1 MNKNSKEY
9 RRVKGEIDNKLVEIF
24 SWNWHDDPDQCLT
37 DALDEILSI
46 EGLAIL
52 ADDQTLPENPFAKI
66 ADTGDMHAQSR
77 CSGYYCAQID
87 MGTAGFKKVIW
98 LREGT

>member
-1 MNKNSKEY
+1 MSKDSKEY
-9 RRVKGEIDNKLVEIF
+9 ERVREEITSYIFKHFGGRGICPQHTNVYRLVD
-24 SWNWHDDPDQCLT
+24 S
-37 DALDEILSI
+37 ILSI

-87 MGTAGFKKVIW
+87 MGTAGFKKVIGA
-98 LREGT
+98 EGQ